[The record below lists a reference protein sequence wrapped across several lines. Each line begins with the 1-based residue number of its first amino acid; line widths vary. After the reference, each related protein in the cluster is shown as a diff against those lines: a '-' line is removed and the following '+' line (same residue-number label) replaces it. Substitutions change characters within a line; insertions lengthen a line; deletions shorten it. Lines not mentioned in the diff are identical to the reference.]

1 MCELNS
7 PSFHETL
14 LHNCTSVYIRKNWN
28 KLHKAI
34 INWQFLSLNTTLIQH
49 SLEAQLFF
57 EVWVQSSYMYIPNL
71 SIHYTAIQLTNN
83 LFWNLSMK

>member
-1 MCELNS
+1 MWTQVNS

-14 LHNCTSVYIRKNWN
+14 LHGVFSFINNCTSVYIRKNWN

-57 EVWVQSSYMYIPNL
+57 EVSL
-71 SIHYTAIQLTNN
+71 STVKLHVY
-83 LFWNLSMK
+83 S